1 MLTLIK
7 KILNWFLETLL
18 TVVMAVLVLDVVW
31 QVIARWI
38 INRPNSTV
46 GEWLR
51 NLFTACGINPTF
63 SWTEE
68 LATYLMIWV
77 GMLGASVAL
86 NRGSHLGI
94 DYMVSKF
101 SVMTRIKTE
110 VFVFICIGLFSL
122 VGMLI
127 GGILLVSKT
136 FELGQTSPAM
146 KLPIGYVYLAVPI
159 SGFFLVIYSIEL
171 LMERIVTLRK
181 GPDVSQAVQARATL
195 D

>member
-1 MLTLIK
+1 MLARIK
-7 KILNWFLETLL
+7 KVLNVFLETLL
-18 TVVMAVLVLDVVW
+18 TIVMAVLVLDVVW

-38 INRPNSTV
+38 INRPNSAA
-46 GEWLR
+46 GEWFQ
-51 NLFTACGINPTF
+51 NLFTGWGINPTF

-94 DYMVSKF
+94 DYLVSKF
-101 SVMTRIKTE
+101 SVTARLATE
-110 VFVFICIGLFSL
+110 CFIFICIGLFSL

-127 GGILLVSKT
+127 GGILLVSRT

-146 KLPIGYVYLAVPI
+146 QLPMGYVYLAVPI
-159 SGFFLVIYSIEL
+159 SGFFLVIYSVEL
-171 LMERIVTLRK
+171 LLERAATLRK
-181 GPDVSQAVQARATL
+181 GPDSAQAAQTRATL

>member
-1 MLTLIK
+1 MLRTIKTALNLI
-7 KILNWFLETLL
+7 LETLL
-18 TVVMAVLVLDVVW
+18 TIVMAVLVLDVVW

-38 INRPNSTV
+38 INRQDSAIAE
-46 GEWLR
+46 GLR
-51 NLFTACGINPTF
+51 TFFTQCGINPTF

-94 DYMVSKF
+94 DYLVSKF
-101 SVMTRIKTE
+101 SVTARLATE
-110 VFVFICIGLFSL
+110 CFIFICIGLFSL

-127 GGILLVSKT
+127 GGILLVSRT

-146 KLPIGYVYLAVPI
+146 QLPMGYVYLAVPI
-159 SGFFLVIYSIEL
+159 SGFFLVIYSVEL
-171 LMERIVTLRK
+171 LLERIATLRR
-181 GPDVSQAVQARATL
+181 GPETIQTAQERFTL

>member
-1 MLTLIK
+1 MLAMIK
-7 KILNWFLETLL
+7 KVLNLFLETLL
-18 TVVMAVLVLDVVW
+18 TIVMTVLVLDVVW
-31 QVIARWI
+31 QVLSRYVL
-38 INRPNSTV
+38 T
-46 GEWLR
+46 
-51 NLFTACGINPTF
+51 NPS

-94 DYMVSKF
+94 DYLVSKF
-101 SVMTRIKTE
+101 SVTARLKTE
-110 VFVFICIGLFSL
+110 CFVFVCIGLFSL

-127 GGILLVSKT
+127 GGILLVSRT

-146 KLPIGYVYLAVPI
+146 HLPMGYVYLAVPI

-171 LMERIVTLRK
+171 FLERVATLRK
-181 GPDVSQAVQARATL
+181 GPAEVGQLAGERFTL